1 MKITAIPAVISPSR
15 LAPSG
20 HGVAGAV
27 TAGLCSTV
35 VGIGLARF
43 AYTALI
49 PPLITEHWFTASQA
63 AYLGAAN
70 LLGYV
75 VGALLSLKLARA
87 MPVTPLVRAMM
98 LVVAAS
104 FLASGYQLSFSWF
117 FAWRFAGGFAGGV
130 LMVAGVSTALEQVP
144 ANRRGVAAGIAIG
157 GVGVGIIASGTLV
170 PILLA
175 WGLSQAWF
183 GLGALSLILT
193 LLAWP
198 LWPRQHRAP
207 ALPGRAE
214 QRALAGDRALWVL
227 YAACA
232 LTAMGLVPHFIFV
245 IDFIARGLHRGMA
258 AGAHVW
264 IVTGISA
271 LFGAALI
278 GHLGDR
284 VGFKRAFR
292 WSYVV
297 QALAVGVFA
306 YTDSQ
311 SVLLLASVIVGAYIP
326 AIVPLGVGRLQELI
340 PSNAAAQKAAWR
352 TATAAFGLGQAA
364 GGYAYS
370 YIFSRT
376 GGDYRLLFLLGALCF
391 VIALCLDLILG
402 RLPRHRQPE
411 LDR

>member
-1 MKITAIPAVISPSR
+1 MKSPSDYR
-15 LAPSG
+15 
-20 HGVAGAV
+20 VAGAV
-27 TAGLCSTV
+27 AAGLCSTV

-49 PPLITEHWFTASQA
+49 PPLVTEHWFTAPRA

-75 VGALLSLKLARA
+75 VGALISLNLTRA
-87 MPVTPLVRAMM
+87 MPVTPLLRAMM

-104 FLASGYQLSFSWF
+104 FLACGYPLPFSWF
-117 FAWRFAGGFAGGV
+117 FTWRFAAGFAGGV
-130 LMVAGVSTALEQVP
+130 LMVAGMPAALEQVP

-175 WGLSQAWF
+175 WGLRQTWF
-183 GLGALSLILT
+183 GLGALSLILS

-207 ALPGRAE
+207 APPRGAG
-214 QRALAGDRALWVL
+214 QRALGGDRTLWML

-232 LTAMGLVPHFIFV
+232 LTALGLVPHFIFV
-245 IDFIARGLHRGMA
+245 IDFIARGLNRGIG

-271 LFGAALI
+271 LFGAPLI

-311 SVLLLASVIVGAYIP
+311 SMLLLASVIVGASIP
-326 AIVPLGVGRLQELI
+326 AIVPLGIGRLQELI
-340 PSNAAAQKAAWR
+340 PTNAAAQKTAWR
-352 TATAAFGLGQAA
+352 TATAAFGIGQAVA
-364 GGYAYS
+364 GYAYS
-370 YIFSRT
+370 FIFSKT

-391 VIALCLDLILG
+391 VIALWLDLIILG
-402 RLPRHRQPE
+402 KTPQQVNASARP
-411 LDR
+411 